1 MNKTSLFFDLDGTLW
16 DACDITYESAKTIS
30 ENHNIKSPTY
40 EDIVSG
46 MGKTIDSCAKI
57 YYPFLDIKES
67 INLLNEISVIVV
79 NKIINKEVKI
89 YPNVNKVLIELSK
102 NYDLYV
108 ISNTASVGY
117 ANAINNYVDV
127 SFKEN
132 LACGSIG
139 LNKGS
144 GIKYIM
150 KKNNIKKAIYIGDTN
165 LDKISASVANIPFIY
180 CKYGFGNIKKCEY
193 EINSFDELINEI
205 KKVIFLN

>member
-16 DACDITYESAKTIS
+16 DACDITYISAKTIS
-30 ENHNIKSPTY
+30 ENHNIKSPKY
-40 EDIVSG
+40 ESIVNG
-46 MGKTIDSCAKI
+46 MGKTINSCAKI
-57 YYPFLDIKES
+57 YYPFLKLDDSIK
-67 INLLNEISVIVV
+67 LLNEISEEVV
-79 NKIINKEVKI
+79 NKIINKEAKI
-89 YPNVNKVLIELSK
+89 YPNVNKVLKKLSET
-102 NYDLYV
+102 YDLYV
-108 ISNTASVGY
+108 ISNTANTKY

-127 SFKEN
+127 SFKEC

-150 KKNNIKKAIYIGDTN
+150 KKNNIKKSIYIGDTN
-165 LDKISASVANIPFIY
+165 LDKISASVAKIPFIY

-205 KKVIFLN
+205 KKVKL